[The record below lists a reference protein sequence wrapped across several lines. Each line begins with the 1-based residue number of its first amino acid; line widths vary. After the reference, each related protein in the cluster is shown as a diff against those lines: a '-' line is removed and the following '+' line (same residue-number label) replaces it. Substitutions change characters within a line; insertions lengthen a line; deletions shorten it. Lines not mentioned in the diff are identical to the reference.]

1 MGWLSWVVM
10 GLIAG
15 ALAKAVTGVRGAGC
29 FGTMFIGIAGGLV
42 GGMIFKAAGSEGIN
56 DFSFY
61 SMLVAF
67 FGATL
72 LLFVYSLFARHA
84 RDR

>member
-15 ALAKAVTGVRGAGC
+15 ALAKGVTGVRGTGC
-29 FGTMFIGIAGGLV
+29 LGTILIGIGGGLL
-42 GGMIFKAAGSEGIN
+42 GGIIFKAAGSEGIN

-72 LLFVYSLFARHA
+72 LLFTYSLIAGRARG
-84 RDR
+84 R